1 METFLDVATRVGH
14 LPTAGDCEGR
24 WGGGGQGGGKGG
36 ELEPGRGRIFR
47 ENLGAAACGEEV
59 QSCATL

>member
-1 METFLDVATRVGH
+1 METFLDVASRVGH

-36 ELEPGRGRIFR
+36 ELEGGQ
-47 ENLGAAACGEEV
+47 GGGQSGELEP
-59 QSCATL
+59 S